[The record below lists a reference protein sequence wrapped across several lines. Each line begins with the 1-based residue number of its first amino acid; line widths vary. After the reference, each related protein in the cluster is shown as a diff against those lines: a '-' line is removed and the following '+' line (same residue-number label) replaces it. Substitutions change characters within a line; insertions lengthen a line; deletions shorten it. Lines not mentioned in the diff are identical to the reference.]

1 MHTHAILLFITAAVA
16 AAHPAAGQDRL
27 DLRAALRG
35 RPAIAEFQREQ
46 REQQTERTTRTLK
59 VGASGE
65 IWIGN
70 IAGDITISRGSGNEA
85 TLEIV
90 KVARARTVEEARE
103 LLGLVDVD
111 ITERANR
118 AEVKTR
124 YPSDDEPRRG
134 RRNMNVSVS
143 FNLTAPPGTSV
154 TATSISGSVIAKGIK
169 GEIALESVS
178 GSVRIADAGAVAAA
192 KSVSGDVEVVDT
204 QIDGLLEVSSV
215 SGSVIVRSVKARR
228 LEASAVSGGVVVQD
242 VASDRVEAQTVSGSV
257 EFSGPLASGGRY
269 ELSSHS
275 GEVKVVIAG
284 NTGFELEAT
293 SFSGAVNSD
302 ITLKAQET
310 NTGRRHQRSL
320 RGVYG
325 DGSAVLELTTFS
337 GSVSV
342 SRR

>member
-1 MHTHAILLFITAAVA
+1 MHTHAILVFITAAVA

-27 DLRAALRG
+27 DLRAALRD
-35 RPAIAEFQREQ
+35 RHAAIADVQREQ

-70 IAGDITISRGSGNEA
+70 IAGDITISRGSGGDA

-103 LLGLVDVD
+103 QLGLVDVD

-124 YPSDDEPRRG
+124 YPSDNERRG
-134 RRNMNVSVS
+134 RRNVNVSVS

-154 TATSISGSVIAKGIK
+154 TASSISGSVIAKGIK

-178 GSVRIADAGAVAAA
+178 GNVRIADAGAVAAA
-192 KSVSGDVEVVDT
+192 KSISGDVEVVDT

-215 SGSVIVRSVKARR
+215 SGSVVVRSVKARR

-293 SFSGAVNSD
+293 SFSGSVNSD
-302 ITLKAQET
+302 ITLKARES
-310 NTGRRHQRSL
+310 NTGRQHQRSL